1 MEELKDLL
9 RRKYVIDKD
18 IETNMYVDCGPSDED
33 FMEASE
39 LAKLIEA
46 KEKEMILIHYRKL
59 TGKLLDELNDWATH
73 YGEVE
78 TQSQEDTNAK
88 QES

>member
-1 MEELKDLL
+1 
-9 RRKYVIDKD
+9 
-18 IETNMYVDCGPSDED
+18 
-33 FMEASE
+33 
-39 LAKLIEA
+39 KLIEA